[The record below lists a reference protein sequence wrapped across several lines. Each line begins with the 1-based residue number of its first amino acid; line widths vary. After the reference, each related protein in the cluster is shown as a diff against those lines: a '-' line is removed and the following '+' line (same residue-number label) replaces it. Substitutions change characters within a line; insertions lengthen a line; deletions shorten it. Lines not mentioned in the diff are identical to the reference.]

1 MMYLS
6 KFLNLISLK
15 SKKPEASSHTHGVFV
30 EINGKGI
37 LIIGKS
43 GVGKS
48 EVALDLIYKGHKLIA
63 DDSVSFSKS
72 NQNTLVGK
80 APSLLK
86 NLMEVRGLG
95 IIDIKKLFGRKSVIA
110 EKKLFLVI
118 KLKAFQK
125 DIDCSKLEMT
135 MNTFKLY
142 DISIPQIE
150 IPVNQTRHTSLLIET
165 AVRNYILLQK
175 GSNTI
180 NNLSEKLNL
189 QLSLDH

>member
-6 KFLNLISLK
+6 KFLNFISLK
-15 SKKPEASSHTHGVFV
+15 SKEPEAISHTHGVFV
-30 EINGKGI
+30 DIKGKGI

-48 EVALDLIYKGHKLIA
+48 EVALDLIYKGHRLIA
-63 DDSVSFSKS
+63 DDSVSFYKI
-72 NQNTLVGK
+72 NQNTLIGK
-80 APSLLK
+80 PPSLLK

-95 IIDIKKLFGRKSVIA
+95 VIDIKKLFGRKSVVP

-118 KLKAFQK
+118 ELKAFQK
-125 DIDCSKLEMT
+125 EIDCSRLEMT
-135 MNTFKLY
+135 VNSFRIF
-142 DISIPQIE
+142 DINIPKIE
-150 IPVNQTRHTSLLIET
+150 IPVTKTRHVSLLIET
-165 AVRNYILLQK
+165 AVKNYILLQK

>member
-6 KFLNLISLK
+6 KFLNFISLK
-15 SKKPEASSHTHGVFV
+15 SKEPEAISHRHGVFV
-30 EINGKGI
+30 DIKGKGI

-43 GVGKS
+43 GIGKS

-63 DDSVSFSKS
+63 DDSVSFYKI
-72 NQNTLVGK
+72 NQNTLIGK
-80 APSLLK
+80 PPSLLK

-95 IIDIKKLFGRKSVIA
+95 IIDIKKLFGCKGVVR
-110 EKKLFLVI
+110 EKKLFLVVELI
-118 KLKAFQK
+118 AFQK
-125 DIDCSKLEMT
+125 EIHCSRLEMT
-135 MNTFKLY
+135 VNSFRLF
-142 DISIPQIE
+142 DINIPKIE
-150 IPVNQTRHTSLLIET
+150 IPVTKTRHVSLLIET

-189 QLSLDH
+189 QLSLDR